1 RVAPPR
7 PSTIWRSWLE
17 IDLSRLCNSECC
29 RWQACPAQN
38 GEIGSDRNAIILSAE
53 AHTLGHREQLE
64 KFRRIC
70 NRVGGEARMQVLQH
84 FDVAAPAI
92 EGQVS
97 GAH

>member
-1 RVAPPR
+1 MKRFVEIVQQANVA
-7 PSTIWRSWLE
+7 IG
-17 IDLSRLCNSECC
+17 RLALH
-29 RWQACPAQN
+29 RTA
-38 GEIGSDRNAIILSAE
+38 EIGSDRNAIILSAE

>member
-1 RVAPPR
+1 MKSICRDCATANVAVG
-7 PSTIWRSWLE
+7 
-17 IDLSRLCNSECC
+17 RLALH
-29 RWQACPAQN
+29 RTA
-38 GEIGSDRNAIILSAE
+38 EIGSDRNAIILSAE